1 MKLRMHFVGL
11 LLLALLIPSF
21 GCGAHAKPRPNDE
34 VTVPMSEEDE
44 AALGGES
51 TPDALEADD
60 VSEPDETP
68 EPE

>member
-1 MKLRMHFVGL
+1 MKRATQCASV
-11 LLLALLIPSF
+11 LLATLLVSSL

-51 TPDALEADD
+51 TDDELETND
-60 VSEPDETP
+60 SPGEDESPT
-68 EPE
+68 E